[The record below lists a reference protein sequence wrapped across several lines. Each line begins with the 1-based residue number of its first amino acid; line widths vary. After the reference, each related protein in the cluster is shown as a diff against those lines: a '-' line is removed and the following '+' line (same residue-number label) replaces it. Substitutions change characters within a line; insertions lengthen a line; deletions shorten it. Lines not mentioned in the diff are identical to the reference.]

1 MTISTPPQE
10 AALRQAVME
19 QRHTAPPP
27 PPAER
32 PSTSADALPAFVAE
46 ALWPLVDAAF
56 RDVDARTDARFFR
69 FDEFQ
74 VVISRAPARGNTNR
88 GAAPKV
94 TLEVWPSQ
102 GPRLLVIDWSGRRP
116 HVLHWRDGDWL
127 YRFPR
132 ASLQEVEPAP

>member
-1 MTISTPPQE
+1 MS
-10 AALRQAVME
+10 QAVMKP
-19 QRHTAPPP
+19 RPTAPLP

-32 PSTSADALPAFVAE
+32 ATTSADALPAFVAE

-56 RDVDARTDARFFR
+56 QDVDARTDARFFR

-74 VVISRAPARGNTNR
+74 VVISRAPARGSISR
-88 GAAPKV
+88 DAAPKV
-94 TLEVWPSQ
+94 TLEIWPSR

-116 HVLHWRDGDWL
+116 HVLHWREGDWL

-132 ASLQEVEPAP
+132 ASLQEVESGPLLRAHSRHC